1 MYIFSPAIDYAMTR
15 EKELQNEILE
25 LLDEKGRFNTLELTF
40 ELNERHIVRQMLRE
54 IEQDGILV
62 RESEHSQTWRI
73 AND

>member
-1 MYIFSPAIDYAMTR
+1 MTR